1 MKAMGASR
9 GLHWCV
15 GNCVRRIREGYVTGI
30 TWSAVGMRAV
40 GRRWGNPKKRIGDDS
55 EYGETTVEGLRLSG
69 EGLALTPVP
78 GRKVVYAHGWRGI
91 PIWGSRSRGPLERFR
106 RYSVGL
112 GAARLSR
119 TLVAAAMTT
128 PGEM

>member
-1 MKAMGASR
+1 
-9 GLHWCV
+9 
-15 GNCVRRIREGYVTGI
+15 
-30 TWSAVGMRAV
+30 MRAV
-40 GRRWGNPKKRIGDDS
+40 GRRWGQPDKRIGDDS

-69 EGLALTPVP
+69 EGRALTPVP

-91 PIWGSRSRGPLERFR
+91 PIWGSRSRGLFPWSAFGATR
-106 RYSVGL
+106 VGL

>member
-1 MKAMGASR
+1 MRRKLRTQNTR
-9 GLHWCV
+9 GWQNLALC
-15 GNCVRRIREGYVTGI
+15 
-30 TWSAVGMRAV
+30 
-40 GRRWGNPKKRIGDDS
+40 GRRSGCGPLDDAGAPDKRIGDDS

-69 EGLALTPVP
+69 EGRALTPVP

>member
-15 GNCVRRIREGYVTGI
+15 GNCVRKIREGYVTGI
-30 TWSAVGMRAV
+30 KWSAVGMRAV
-40 GRRWGNPKKRIGDDS
+40 GRRWGQPDKRIGDDS

-69 EGLALTPVP
+69 EGRALTPVP

-91 PIWGSRSRGPLERFR
+91 PIWGSRSRGLFPWSAFGATRWALAR
-106 RYSVGL
+106 RGC
-112 GAARLSR
+112 
-119 TLVAAAMTT
+119 
-128 PGEM
+128 PGPSSLQR

>member
-1 MKAMGASR
+1 M
-9 GLHWCV
+9 
-15 GNCVRRIREGYVTGI
+15 
-30 TWSAVGMRAV
+30 WSAVGMRAV

-69 EGLALTPVP
+69 EGRVLTPVP

-91 PIWGSRSRGPLERFR
+91 PFWGSRSRGLFLGALR